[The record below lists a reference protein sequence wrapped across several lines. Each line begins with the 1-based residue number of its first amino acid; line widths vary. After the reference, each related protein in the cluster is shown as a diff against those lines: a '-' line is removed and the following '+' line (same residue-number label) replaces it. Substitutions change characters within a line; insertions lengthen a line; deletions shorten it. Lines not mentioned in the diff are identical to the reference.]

1 MPRFVIIEY
10 LANLQIMQ
18 NHTLVFIPDISGF
31 TEFVNET
38 AIEHSQHIISE
49 LLEIIINTDKLN
61 LTVSEIEGDAI
72 LFYKKDGIP
81 DFNELFEQSREM
93 FLRFHTHLREIEES
107 NVCQC
112 GACKTASNLSLKFIT
127 HLGDIK
133 EVSVKQFNK
142 LMGSDLILAHRL
154 LKNNIK
160 SKEYLLLSDSYFH
173 NNLPDS
179 SKLEDWV
186 AIKSNNEEVDKF
198 GTVSTKYIDFTP
210 LLQKVPEF
218 IKENQSNVYVR
229 KPDIIITI
237 DAPLFVVH
245 GALTDANAKYNYVPG
260 IKKIVANDKINR
272 INSSHTCV
280 FDNLEIHFVTKNNT
294 VDNNR
299 ITYSEEAEL
308 TKGFR
313 FITDYRLQEID
324 SKTELSIY
332 FFRPQLA
339 NKELETIFKKTKE
352 YFFLKFII
360 INNRKGI
367 KLFKD
372 YCEKIHKESSEK

>member
-1 MPRFVIIEY
+1 
-10 LANLQIMQ
+10 
-18 NHTLVFIPDISGF
+18 
-31 TEFVNET
+31 
-38 AIEHSQHIISE
+38 
-49 LLEIIINTDKLN
+49 
-61 LTVSEIEGDAI
+61 
-72 LFYKKDGIP
+72 
-81 DFNELFEQSREM
+81 
-93 FLRFHTHLREIEES
+93 
-107 NVCQC
+107 
-112 GACKTASNLSLKFIT
+112 
-127 HLGDIK
+127 
-133 EVSVKQFNK
+133 
-142 LMGSDLILAHRL
+142 
-154 LKNNIK
+154 
-160 SKEYLLLSDSYFH
+160 
-173 NNLPDS
+173 
-179 SKLEDWV
+179 
-186 AIKSNNEEVDKF
+186 
-198 GTVSTKYIDFTP
+198 P

-218 IKENQSNVYVR
+218 IKENQSNAYVR
-229 KPDIIITI
+229 KPDVFITI

-245 GALTDANAKYNYVPG
+245 DALTDANAKYNYVPG

-324 SKTELSIY
+324 SKTELSIC

-339 NKELETIFKKTKE
+339 NKESETIFKKTKE